1 MNKDTVNRLAKL
13 ARIDISEK
21 EAENLA
27 NELGNILKYV
37 SDLKVA
43 ITKKQETPK
52 DKPTGQARNK
62 SEDLSNRNVMREDVE
77 SHESGVY
84 TEDLLN
90 AAPDREGEYIR
101 VKKIL

>member
-1 MNKDTVNRLAKL
+1 MTRIAMNKETINKLANL

-27 NELGNILKYV
+27 GELRTILKYV

-43 ITKKQETPK
+43 MNKKQETITK
-52 DKPTGQARNK
+52 K
-62 SEDLSNRNVMREDVE
+62 EDFSNRNVMRTDDGA
-77 SHESGVY
+77 HESGLY

-90 AAPDREGEYIR
+90 FAPDREGDYIR
-101 VKKIL
+101 VKKILG